1 MAKCFIESPGMG
13 KELINWSLQE
23 ESRAVPLDSDWDV
36 DGEEEMV
43 RLLVVVVLLLLVLLF
58 GLGVMMELLEMEE
71 EKLEVYM
78 VVVLLLPGVL
88 QDSKLLE
95 LVPR

>member
-13 KELINWSLQE
+13 KELINWSLHE

-36 DGEEEMV
+36 DGEEMV
-43 RLLVVVVLLLLVLLF
+43 RLVVVLLLLVLLF

-71 EKLEVYM
+71 EKLVY
-78 VVVLLLPGVL
+78 VVLLVLLMLLPGVL

>member
-1 MAKCFIESPGMG
+1 MG

-36 DGEEEMV
+36 DGEEMV
-43 RLLVVVVLLLLVLLF
+43 RLVVVLLLLVLLF

-71 EKLEVYM
+71 EKLEVY
-78 VVVLLLPGVL
+78 VVLLVLLLPGEL
-88 QDSKLLE
+88 QESKLLE